1 MPLPKFPRSSQSPTP
16 TSTTTWRPSYPLWFF
31 ITDFGS
37 LFNVHTTMSVLV
49 VAKFPSVAAVL
60 MALTASFF
68 LLLLAH
74 CMFSFMQ
81 LWSCPLTSLGNQEK
95 MRMVPLSLFP
105 KLRTPQQWNAPTS
118 LPFTFRLP
126 EKTPQPENNI
136 DALPRRSVSLP
147 VVSWQPRTPGPR
159 FQPPPPA
166 LYENP
171 MPLSM
176 AKLIMSRHTFRK
188 PNPNR
193 PRRTSVTSSKRPMSS
208 PQTPSRLYHSIA

>member
-1 MPLPKFPRSSQSPTP
+1 
-16 TSTTTWRPSYPLWFF
+16 
-31 ITDFGS
+31 
-37 LFNVHTTMSVLV
+37 MSVLV

-81 LWSCPLTSLGNQEK
+81 LWSCPLTSPRKPRENAHG
-95 MRMVPLSLFP
+95 SF
-105 KLRTPQQWNAPTS
+105 WNAPTS